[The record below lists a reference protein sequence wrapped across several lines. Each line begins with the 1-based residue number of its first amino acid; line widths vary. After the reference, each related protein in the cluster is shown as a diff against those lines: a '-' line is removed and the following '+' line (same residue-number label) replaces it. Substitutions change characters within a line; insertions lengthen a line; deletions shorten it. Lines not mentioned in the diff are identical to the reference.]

1 MGVVNLLLFMQVSK
15 CATHWVVEL
24 DQEWVPCSSRKSVRS
39 TLIGWCWHSLC
50 FPPQRFQIQWLS
62 HTMPH
67 FLYISLL
74 RMLMSAWFWITRLY
88 MIFASGLLN
97 WLLPAVSKYEMA
109 LVASPITSSSVCI
122 LFMLAAVLQVGLV

>member
-1 MGVVNLLLFMQVSK
+1 
-15 CATHWVVEL
+15 
-24 DQEWVPCSSRKSVRS
+24 
-39 TLIGWCWHSLC
+39 
-50 FPPQRFQIQWLS
+50 
-62 HTMPH
+62 
-67 FLYISLL
+67 
-74 RMLMSAWFWITRLY
+74 MLMSAWFWITRLY